1 MDAFARLGLPR
12 RPDLTD
18 ESLREAFREAGK
30 SSHPDA
36 GGGKGDF
43 QLLQEAY
50 QLLSRPSRRL
60 KHWLELSG
68 IPGDERGALGP
79 DLMDHFSRISEVLQ
93 EADALIR
100 KRENAR
106 SSLAKAMLEG
116 ETNRVR
122 MRIDSAQSLLGEAV
136 GAKVAMFGDLTG
148 GDNVDPWQLVRDLAF
163 LEKWQAQL
171 RERFGKLW

>member
-12 RPDLTD
+12 RPDLADDT
-18 ESLREAFREAGK
+18 LREAFREAGK
-30 SSHPDA
+30 SAHPDA
-36 GGGKGDF
+36 GGGAGDF

-68 IPGDERGALGP
+68 IPGDERGSLGA
-79 DLMDHFSRISEVLQ
+79 DLMDHFSRIGEVLQ
-93 EADALIR
+93 EADTLIR
-100 KRENAR
+100 RRENAR
-106 SSLAKAMLEG
+106 SALVRALLEG

-122 MRIDSAQSLLGEAV
+122 MKIDAAQSSLGEAV
-136 GAKVAMFGDLTG
+136 GAKVAMFRDVTEGR
-148 GDNVDPWQLVRDLAF
+148 VADPWQLVRDLAF